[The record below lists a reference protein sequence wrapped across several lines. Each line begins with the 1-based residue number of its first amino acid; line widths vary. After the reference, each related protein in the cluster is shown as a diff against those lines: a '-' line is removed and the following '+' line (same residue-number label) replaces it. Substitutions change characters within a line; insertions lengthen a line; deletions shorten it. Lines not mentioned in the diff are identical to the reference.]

1 MQQLKFYWVVPAY
14 HTEFG
19 LATICLEACGT
30 IPVAWE
36 SICKDR
42 RFSQLLKKL
51 LGLFFFTRK
60 PTNMTSVQTQDRQL
74 ELSKE
79 YVFLSVGDR

>member
-19 LATICLEACGT
+19 LASICLKACGT

-36 SICKDR
+36 SICKDG
-42 RFSQLLKKL
+42 RFFSTSEEAACIIFYRQAHKS
-51 LGLFFFTRK
+51 GIG
-60 PTNMTSVQTQDRQL
+60 TNEKYQTIR
-74 ELSKE
+74 S
-79 YVFLSVGDR
+79 

>member
-19 LATICLEACGT
+19 LATICFKACGT

-36 SICKDR
+36 SICKDKR
-42 RFSQLLKKL
+42 FFSQLLKKL
-51 LGLFFFTRK
+51 LALFFYMQAHKSGIGTNEKYQTTR
-60 PTNMTSVQTQDRQL
+60 S
-74 ELSKE
+74 
-79 YVFLSVGDR
+79 